1 MKIKIIELEDNDEE
15 TGRAFEIPHLTS
27 FVANA
32 VFDKLFDI
40 CIRDIENG

>member
-15 TGRAFEIPHLTS
+15 IGRAFEMSSLSS

-32 VFDKLFDI
+32 VFDKLYML
-40 CIRDIENG
+40 CVK